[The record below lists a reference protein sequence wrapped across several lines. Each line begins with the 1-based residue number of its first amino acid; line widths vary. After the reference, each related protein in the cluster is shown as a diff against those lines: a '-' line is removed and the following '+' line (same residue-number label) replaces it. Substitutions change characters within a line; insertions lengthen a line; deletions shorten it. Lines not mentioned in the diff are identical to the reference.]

1 MKALAEIAKPNLAH
15 SVKTAF
21 SVYNGQFC
29 IPNLAYGV
37 IYNQSLFYDWFSARK
52 CSKRDK

>member
-29 IPNLAYGV
+29 ISNLAYGV